1 MKFNY
6 PRELSFAH
14 PDYQVA
20 CSGTET
26 PFTGRNSKT
35 YLMVWNKKLW
45 RHEYYCFE
53 DDLFLPNDEYNLI
66 DQIP

>member
-20 CSGTET
+20 CSGTEI
-26 PFTGRNSKT
+26 PFTGKNSKT
-35 YLMVWNKKLW
+35 YLMYGIKSFGT
-45 RHEYYCFE
+45 HEYYCFE
-53 DDLFLPNDEYNLI
+53 DDLFLTNDEYNLI
-66 DQIP
+66 DEIL